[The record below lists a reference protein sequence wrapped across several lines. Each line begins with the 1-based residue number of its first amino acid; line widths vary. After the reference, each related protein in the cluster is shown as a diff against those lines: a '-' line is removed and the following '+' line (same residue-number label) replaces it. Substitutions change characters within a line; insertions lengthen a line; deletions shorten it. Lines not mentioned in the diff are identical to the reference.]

1 MHDASGTQRWFVPIM
16 GILIGMAWTALL
28 LWQQSPYGRYLDH
41 GQWTDVGLA
50 ASICRAMPAGNLLL
64 PGLLYAGGWVLM
76 SAAMMLPTSLPLFRL
91 FDRLVALRRDR
102 NLLITLLITGY
113 LLAWAAFGVI
123 AHLVDAALHVAV
135 ARSDWLLFNG
145 WVLGAGVLAIAGLF
159 QFSSFKYHCLDK
171 CRTPFSFIAEHW
183 HGAAPRFGALRLGID
198 HGIFCVGCCWA
209 IMLLMFVVGTG
220 SVGWMLMVGAVMAVE
235 KNVRWGRKLIAPL
248 GLGLLLWSGAVVA
261 EHVWH

>member
-1 MHDASGTQRWFVPIM
+1 
-16 GILIGMAWTALL
+16 
-28 LWQQSPYGRYLDH
+28 
-41 GQWTDVGLA
+41 
-50 ASICRAMPAGNLLL
+50 
-64 PGLLYAGGWVLM
+64 
-76 SAAMMLPTSLPLFRL
+76 
-91 FDRLVALRRDR
+91 
-102 NLLITLLITGY
+102 
-113 LLAWAAFGVI
+113 
-123 AHLVDAALHVAV
+123 
-135 ARSDWLLFNG
+135 
-145 WVLGAGVLAIAGLF
+145 VLGAGVLAIAGLF

-220 SVGWMLMVGAVMAVE
+220 SVGWMLMLGAVMAVE